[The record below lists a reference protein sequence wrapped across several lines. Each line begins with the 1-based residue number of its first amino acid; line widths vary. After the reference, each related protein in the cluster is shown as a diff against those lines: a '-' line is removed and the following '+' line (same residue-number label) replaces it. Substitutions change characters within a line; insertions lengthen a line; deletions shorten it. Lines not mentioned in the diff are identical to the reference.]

1 MPAGLFRAASG
12 SAAVEREP
20 QSQARDGAKVL
31 GAKGGSWQ
39 VIAASLYAC

>member
-20 QSQARDGAKVL
+20 KSQAWDGAKVL
-31 GAKGGSWQ
+31 GAKGGRRRA
-39 VIAASLYAC
+39 IAASASV

>member
-20 QSQARDGAKVL
+20 KSQARDGGKVL
-31 GAKGGSWQ
+31 VQRGVAGR
-39 VIAASLYAC
+39 